1 MPSPGRLVTTA
12 ALLCAAGIGGVFG
25 ARWVIDAVGDP
36 TCEFTASG
44 RSESKTPEQS
54 ANASTI
60 SLVAVQRGLPPRAAS
75 IGIATAIQ
83 ESKLQNI
90 NYGDADS
97 VGLFQQRPSQGW
109 GSEEEILDPIYA
121 TNAFYDVLIEV
132 EGWQDGEITEVAQTV
147 QRSAYPDA
155 YADHEWEGRVLASAL
170 TGQTPAA
177 IGCELDPTDTV
188 GDATALAA
196 ELSGLGFAATASGQA
211 VTVSSA
217 DQQTAWAIGSWAV
230 AHAAQREVNSVQ
242 VSDRMWE
249 RDADPLTW
257 ASATTATD
265 EAAVVITVN
274 G

>member
-1 MPSPGRLVTTA
+1 MPSMGRLVTTT
-12 ALLCAAGIGGVFG
+12 ALLCAAGVGGVFG
-25 ARWVIDAVGDP
+25 ARWVADSLSDP
-36 TCEFTASG
+36 MCEFSAAG
-44 RSESKTPEQS
+44 RTESKTPEQS

-60 SLVAVQRGLPPRAAS
+60 SIIAVQRGLPPRAAS

-97 VGLFQQRPSQGW
+97 LGLFQQRPSQGW
-109 GSEEEILDPIYA
+109 GSQEQILDSVYA

-132 EGWQDGEITEVAQTV
+132 EGWQDGEITEVAQSV

-155 YADHEWEGRVLASAL
+155 YGDHEWEGRVLASAL

-177 IGCELDPTDTV
+177 IGCDLDPADTV
-188 GDATALAA
+188 GDATALTA
-196 ELSGLGFAATASGQA
+196 EISGLGFEATASGQDIT
-211 VTVSSA
+211 VTSP
-217 DQQTAWAIGSWAV
+217 DEQTAWAIGSWAV
-230 AHAAQREVNSVQ
+230 AHAEQRDVNSVQ
-242 VSDRMWE
+242 VSDQVWD

-257 ASATTATD
+257 QTATTATD
-265 EAAVVITVN
+265 EAAVVITLN

>member
-1 MPSPGRLVTTA
+1 MPSPGRLVTTG
-12 ALLCAAGIGGVFG
+12 ALLCVAGVGGVFG
-25 ARWVIDAVGDP
+25 ARWVIDSVSDP
-36 TCEFTASG
+36 MCEFTAAD
-44 RSESKTPEQS
+44 RSETKTPEQS

-60 SLVAVQRGLPPRAAS
+60 SIVAVQRGLPPRAAS

-97 VGLFQQRPSQGW
+97 LGLFQQRPSQGW
-109 GSEEEILDPIYA
+109 GSEEEILDPVYA

-170 TGQTPAA
+170 TGQTAA
-177 IGCELDPTDTV
+177 GIGCELDPADTV

-196 ELSGLGFAATASGQA
+196 EISGLGFEATASGQ
-211 VTVSSA
+211 TVSVSSS
-217 DQQTAWAIGSWAV
+217 DEQTAWAIGSWAV

-242 VSDRMWE
+242 VSDQVWDRAAE
-249 RDADPLTW
+249 SLTW
-257 ASATTATD
+257 QNATTATD
-265 EAAVVITVN
+265 EASVVITVN